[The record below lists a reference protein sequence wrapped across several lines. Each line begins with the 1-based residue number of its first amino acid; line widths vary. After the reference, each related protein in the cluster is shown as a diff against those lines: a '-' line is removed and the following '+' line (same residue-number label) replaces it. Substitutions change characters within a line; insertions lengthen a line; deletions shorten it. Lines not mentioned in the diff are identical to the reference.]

1 MNNGSKS
8 ILAVI
13 GVIAVCVLFFVGSY
27 NSLVSKQAA
36 VEQQY
41 SNIDTQLQ
49 RRSDLIPNLVN
60 TVKGYTDHENE
71 VFSEV
76 TAAREKLMNANT
88 VAEKSEAD
96 EEVSGALS
104 KLIAIAES
112 YPELK
117 SDTVYVSLMDEL
129 AGTENRISY
138 AREEYNAAVT
148 SYNKAIR
155 TFPGAI
161 FANMFGFEKS
171 ELFEAQESAKE
182 VPEVKF

>member
-8 ILAVI
+8 ILAVF

-27 NSLVSKQAA
+27 NSLISKQAE

-49 RRSDLIPNLVN
+49 RRADLIPNLVN

-71 VFSEV
+71 VFTEV
-76 TAAREKLMNANT
+76 TEAREKLMNAST

-96 EEVSGALS
+96 AEVSGALS
-104 KLIAIAES
+104 KLVAIAES

-117 SDTVYVSLMDEL
+117 SDKVYVSLMDEL

-155 TFPGAI
+155 TFPGVM

-171 ELFEAQESAKE
+171 DLFEAQESAKE